1 MLRVRRDYDTV
12 LVVKEHDK
20 YIYHFFWQA
29 TRKPPSPTIWRYLQT
44 WQVKVRTGR
53 AEIAAESGKS
63 VSKLKISLQEH
74 HDMYCIFCKVNMGFM
89 YFVHL

>member
-1 MLRVRRDYDTV
+1 MLRVRRDYHTII
-12 LVVKEHDK
+12 VVKEHDNI

-29 TRKPPSPTIWRYLQT
+29 TRKPRSPTIWRYLRT

-63 VSKLKISLQEH
+63 VRTLKISLQEH
-74 HDMYCIFCKVNMGFM
+74 HDIYLLIK
-89 YFVHL
+89 